1 MLPNMSRT
9 VKRFG
14 TPYTLKS
21 VSQTVVNFRPVETE
35 TESIIKAVMQSASP
49 TLLNVL
55 DVDTSLRYC
64 QVHTC
69 DNALEN
75 DIIVING
82 GEYRLIKGRDYSQYG
97 FVEFVAE
104 EIKQL

>member
-9 VKRFG
+9 IKRFG

-21 VSQTVVNFRPVETE
+21 ITQEIVNFRPVEDK
-35 TESIIKAVMQSASP
+35 TESTIRAVVQSASP

-55 DVDTSLRYC
+55 DVDTSLRYY

-75 DIIVING
+75 DVIVING
-82 GEYRLIKGRDYSQYG
+82 GDYRLIKGRDHSQYG